1 MSAAAKIGPTQ
12 NEISLRGEIMPE
24 MPEVETVRR
33 SLEAILPGK
42 TILRTEVRLARI
54 IKSSDAETF
63 CRDLAMRRIEAIKR
77 RGKALIILFS
87 GDLALAVHLRMTG
100 RLYLRS
106 EAGEKENFIR
116 IIFFLDSGEELVYED
131 VRTFGT
137 LHLVGQ
143 EAVQDLS
150 YFKKLGPEP
159 LSSEFTLQYL
169 SEAMRKNK
177 SRIKG
182 FLLDQRKIAGLG
194 NIYVDEALFAS
205 GIHPCRRTGDI
216 SEAEQKRLFI
226 AVNEIIAAA
235 IENRGTSFRDYV
247 DGEGKKGNNQNHLK
261 VYGRAAEPCFV
272 CGNAIERS
280 VVAGRGTHFCAHCQP
295 EKA

>member
-1 MSAAAKIGPTQ
+1 
-12 NEISLRGEIMPE
+12 MPE

-42 TILRTEVRLARI
+42 TILRTEVRLPRI

-63 CRDLAMRRIEAIKR
+63 CRDTAMRRIETIKR
-77 RGKALIILFS
+77 CGKALIIIMS
-87 GDLALAVHLRMTG
+87 ENLALAVHLRMTG
-100 RLYLRS
+100 RLYLRD

-131 VRTFGT
+131 IRTFGT
-137 LHLVGQ
+137 LHLVEA
-143 EAVQDLS
+143 EAVKELP

-159 LSSEFTLQYL
+159 LSDGFTLEYL
-169 SEAMRKNK
+169 RKAMAKNK

-205 GIHPCRRTGDI
+205 GIHPCSRTGDL
-216 SEAEQKRLFI
+216 SAAEQKRIFK

-247 DGEGKKGNNQNHLK
+247 DGEGKKGNNQNYLK
-261 VYGRAAEPCFV
+261 VYGRAAKACFV

-280 VVAGRGTHFCAHCQP
+280 VVAGRGTHFCAYCQP
-295 EKA
+295 EKV